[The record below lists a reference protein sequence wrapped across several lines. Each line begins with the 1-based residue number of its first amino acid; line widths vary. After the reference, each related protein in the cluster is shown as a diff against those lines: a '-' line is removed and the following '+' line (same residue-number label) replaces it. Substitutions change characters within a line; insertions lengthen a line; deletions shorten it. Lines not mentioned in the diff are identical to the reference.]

1 MKDVVC
7 GVITNSEGKVLACRR
22 GEGRHLAG
30 LWEFP
35 GGKVDEGETPEAAL
49 ARELKEELGVS
60 VAVGEMLETVVEW
73 ADGVVSIR
81 LAGYWC
87 LISEGEP
94 VVLEHEEIRWCEVAE
109 LEGLEWAEADVPLLE
124 EVTNL
129 KI

>member
-1 MKDVVC
+1 M
-7 GVITNSEGKVLACRR
+7 
-22 GEGRHLAG
+22 
-30 LWEFP
+30 
-35 GGKVDEGETPEAAL
+35 DEGETPEAAL